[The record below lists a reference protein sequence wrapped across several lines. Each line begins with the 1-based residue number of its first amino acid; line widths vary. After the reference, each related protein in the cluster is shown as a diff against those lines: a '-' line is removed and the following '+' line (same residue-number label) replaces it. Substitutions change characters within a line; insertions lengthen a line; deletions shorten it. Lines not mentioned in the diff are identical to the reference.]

1 MSTCRPGNRRSVPND
16 RGNALLFALVRL
28 HVIRFNL
35 FWKVSPF
42 IVLLLLNLGLFIPMG
57 WGAPQGP
64 ALVVRNSV
72 AIVPDVAGEVL
83 DVPVA
88 ANTPLKAGD
97 VLFRIDP
104 VPYQAQVAAIEA
116 QLKLSATRLAQMTQL
131 FERDSGRGFDVE
143 QRQSEVDQLKAQLEG
158 AKWNSDKTIV
168 RAPGDGYVTN
178 VALRKGARVANLPLA
193 PVMAFIDTSDTLIG
207 VAIAQIDARYIEPG
221 QPVEVTFKFRPG
233 KVYSGKV
240 ESILQAIATGQV
252 QTSGLAVTPKD
263 APSAPFV
270 VHIRLDNAEIARALP
285 AGSSGDAAIYTDH
298 VKLAHIIRKVLLRQ
312 VAITNYVN
320 PF

>member
-1 MSTCRPGNRRSVPND
+1 
-16 RGNALLFALVRL
+16 VRL

-42 IVLLLLNLGLFIPMG
+42 IVLVLLNLGLFIPMG

-72 AIVPDVAGEVL
+72 AIVPSVAGEVI
-83 DVPVA
+83 DVPVEP
-88 ANTPLKAGD
+88 NKPLKAGD
-97 VLFRIDP
+97 TLFRIDP
-104 VPYQAQVAAIEA
+104 VPYDAQVKAIEA
-116 QLKLSATRLAQMTQL
+116 QLKLSDLRLAQMTQL
-131 FERDSGRGFDVE
+131 YERDSGRAFDVQ

-158 AKWNSDKTIV
+158 AKWNLDKTV
-168 RAPGDGYVTN
+168 VQAPADGYVTN
-178 VALRKGARVANLPLA
+178 LALRKGARVANLPLA

-207 VAIAQIDARYIEPG
+207 VEIAQIDARYVESG
-221 QPVEVTFKFRPG
+221 QPTEVTFKFMPG

-252 QTSGLAVTPKD
+252 QTSGLAVTPKGV
-263 APSAPFV
+263 PSAPFV
-270 VHIRLDNAEIARALP
+270 VRIRLDDAEIARALP
-285 AGSSGDAAIYTDH
+285 AGSTGDAAVYTDH
-298 VKLAHIIRKVLLRQ
+298 VKLAHVIRKVLLRQ
-312 VAITNYVN
+312 IAITNYVN